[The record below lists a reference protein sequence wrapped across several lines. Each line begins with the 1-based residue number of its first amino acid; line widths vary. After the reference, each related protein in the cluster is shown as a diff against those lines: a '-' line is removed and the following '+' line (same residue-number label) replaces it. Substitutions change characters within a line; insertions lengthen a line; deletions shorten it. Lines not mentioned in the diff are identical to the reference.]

1 MIDTATW
8 DDPWFSDLEPD
19 AKLVF
24 LYLLTNRRS
33 TAAGAFEITIRAME
47 FETGIAS
54 TRIRAIL
61 EEFGERV
68 RWWPDH
74 QVIWVR
80 NFYRHQAANEKFTI
94 SAQRHVAAL
103 PVDVQRVIATVYPI
117 LVPDGVLPDPDTHTN
132 GYAMGIASKSKSRE
146 GSDRD
151 SGEDVSV
158 AGATDSPPSDD
169 PPTPD
174 PPKPEP
180 IPKPQPGKPMPRNGP
195 AQTMLAVLHEDVL
208 KIGPPTNYGQ
218 AVKQAQRLADA
229 GCTTEELERIAY
241 WLLADSWHADKGIT
255 ITTVINSRDKWKS
268 SQNAPRT
275 APNGSMSI
283 VRGGQNGK
291 VGRDGLTDE
300 ERGWRENP
308 GPKGWTADEA
318 MRMSIAMEQ
327 QERRER
333 NSA

>member
-1 MIDTATW
+1 MQRMIDTGTW
-8 DDPWFSDLEPD
+8 DDPWFSDLAPD

-47 FETGIAS
+47 FETGIPNP
-54 TRIRAIL
+54 RIRLIL

-103 PVDVQRVIATVYPI
+103 PMDVQRVIATVYPN
-117 LVPDGVLPDPDTHTN
+117 LVADGIIPDPDTHTN
-132 GYAMGIASKSKSRE
+132 GYAMGIASNSKSRE
-146 GSDRD
+146 GSSRDRGEEV
-151 SGEDVSV
+151 SGADAPE
-158 AGATDSPPSDD
+158 P
-169 PPTPD
+169 PD
-174 PPKPEP
+174 PEPAKTPPKTEP
-180 IPKPQPGKPMPRNGP
+180 PPKPQPGKPMGRNGP

-229 GCTTEELERIAY
+229 GCTPDELERIAY
-241 WLLADSWHADKGIT
+241 WLLGDPWHADKGIT
-255 ITTVINSRDKWKS
+255 ITTVINNRDKWKS

-275 APNGSMSI
+275 TPNGSLSV
-283 VRGGQNGK
+283 VRHGQNGK
-291 VGRDGLTDE
+291 VGRDGRTDE
-300 ERGWRENP
+300 ERGYRLNP
-308 GPKGWTADEA
+308 GPKGWTGDELLA
-318 MRMSIAMEQ
+318 MSNDPYRD
-327 QERRER
+327 ERYR
-333 NSA
+333 A